1 MLDSLVPLHTE
12 RTVLCQSIVTLGLRF
27 LLLFGQCLCLFP
39 DLLFD
44 SIGEGLPDT
53 LVRGFQFGIFLFDG
67 CVLSFVQ
74 KVGNT
79 GFYAVRVLPVG
90 FPYPFLLIGYL
101 AVKFSTAPLPFLVP
115 SLQFSCSVLVLSASQ
130 TVASLSAWA
139 CSVPLDKILTPR
151 SEKNPRFARLIVFL
165 CYICIILSCTRKNKS
180 KLYLRSFA
188 KYLHNG
194 DDEIQSDNVHYGKF
208 LRTYLFVDFEKFGNF
223 LTESP

>member
-90 FPYPFLLIGYL
+90 FPYPFFLIGYL

-151 SEKNPRFARLIVFL
+151 SEK
-165 CYICIILSCTRKNKS
+165 KS
-180 KLYLRSFA
+180 PLRSINRIFML
-188 KYLHNG
+188 YLHN
-194 DDEIQSDNVHYGKF
+194 S
-208 LRTYLFVDFEKFGNF
+208 
-223 LTESP
+223 